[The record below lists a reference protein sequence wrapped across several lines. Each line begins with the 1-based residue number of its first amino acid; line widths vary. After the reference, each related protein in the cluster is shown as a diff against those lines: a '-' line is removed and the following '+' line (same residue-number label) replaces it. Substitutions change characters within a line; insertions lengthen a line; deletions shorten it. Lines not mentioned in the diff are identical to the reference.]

1 MSNFTLIEQ
10 KSNPYMK
17 SIKKTQYIVLTESK
31 NNVINVYML
40 TLSSVRQFLKEK
52 ISNLYIFK
60 YRQTKNTPFKMIL
73 NIPLNDYNHNMI
85 INNYKKNNY
94 EKDKDHII
102 ITLGYRLIEQI
113 IINKVIDNQLKLVN
127 NLEHIIII

>member
-1 MSNFTLIEQ
+1 MSNFTLLEQ

-40 TLSSVRQFLKEK
+40 TLSSVRQFLKDK
-52 ISNLYIFK
+52 NSNIYIFK
-60 YRQTKNTPFKMIL
+60 YRQTKNTPFEMIL
-73 NIPLNDYNHNMI
+73 NIPLDDYNHNMI

-113 IINKVIDNQLKLVN
+113 IINKVIDNHLKLVD